1 MSFKSNNSRYKK
13 NIILLIYTF
22 LILTVFFR
30 YFKLQILDY
39 SKYQEKAGNNSLR
52 RIELE
57 APRGIIYDLNG
68 KPIVDNKFIY
78 DLNIIPKDFNS
89 NTFNYNL
96 VEKITD
102 INRNTIDSIVLL
114 NNTSINKFK
123 PVLIGRNIDIIK
135 KSKLE
140 ENKLDLKGLYFSNS
154 QIRTYMMDCN
164 LSHVLGYL
172 RKKESLI
179 GFSGVEKYYQNE
191 LKGING
197 IEYHKVDRFS
207 IDQGVFDCDGNILP
221 VQGEDLYLTID
232 SDLQSFSENLM
243 DDNVGSIIVMDPES
257 GKILTMLSKPD
268 YDLSSFAGEIPR
280 KVWNEINNNNNK
292 PFNNRAIQNYYPPG
306 SIFKLVLSAIV
317 LDKNLISKTRTIN
330 CNGVYDFYDT
340 KFRCWKEDGHGK
352 TNLNKALQQSCNIY
366 FYNLIQMM
374 DFEMWS
380 SEVKKF
386 GFGNNTNIDLNGEK
400 KGVVPDRKF
409 MTNLYKDKG
418 GWSTGHLLNLSI
430 GQGEIM
436 VTPIQIANLINI
448 IQNEG
453 YAMSPHL
460 NKNYNPSKNTIKYDK
475 KVWKTIKQSMYD
487 AVNKNKGTAYKAK
500 INKKGSKVYGKTGT
514 AQICS
519 NCDLLPHAWFAG
531 FLEINDKKYS
541 MVIIIENGGKGSDI
555 PSIMARK
562 IFQYIADINV

>member
-1 MSFKSNNSRYKK
+1 MSLRPNNHRYRK
-13 NIILLIYTF
+13 NIILLLYIS
-22 LILTVFFR
+22 LILVIFFR
-30 YFKLQILDY
+30 YFKLQILDF

-57 APRGIIYDLNG
+57 APRGIIYDLNH

-89 NTFNYNL
+89 NTFNYDL
-96 VEKITD
+96 IDKIAN
-102 INRNTIDSIVLL
+102 IKRHVIDSIVSL
-114 NNTSINKFK
+114 NSTSIKKFK
-123 PVLIGRNIDIIK
+123 PVLIGRNINIET

-172 RKKESLI
+172 RKKEDLI
-179 GFSGVEKYYQNE
+179 GFSGVEKYYQNKLE
-191 LKGING
+191 GING

-207 IDQGVFDCDGNILP
+207 IDQGIFDCDGNILP
-221 VQGEDLYLTID
+221 IQGDDLHLTID
-232 SDLQSFSENLM
+232 SDLQSYSESLM
-243 DDNVGSIIVMDPES
+243 DNKVGSVIVMDPES
-257 GKILTMLSKPD
+257 GDVLTMLSKPD
-268 YDLSSFAGEIPR
+268 YDLSSFAGEIPIN
-280 KVWNEINNNNNK
+280 VWNEINNNNNK

-317 LDKNLISKTRTIN
+317 LDKNLISINRTIN
-330 CNGVYDFYDT
+330 CNGVYEFYDT

-352 TNLNKALQQSCNIY
+352 TNLNKAIQQSCNIY
-366 FYNLIQMM
+366 FYNLIQMINI
-374 DFEMWS
+374 DIWS

-386 GFGNNTNIDLNGEK
+386 GFGDITNIDLNEEK
-400 KGVVPDRKF
+400 KGLVPDRSF
-409 MTNLYKDKG
+409 MNNLYKGKG

-430 GQGEIM
+430 GQGEVM

-453 YAMSPHL
+453 YAISPHL
-460 NKNYNPSKNTIKYDK
+460 NKNNNSKKNVIKYDK
-475 KVWKTIKQSMYD
+475 KVWKIIKQSMYD
-487 AVNKNKGTAYKAK
+487 AVNKDKGTAYKAK
-500 INKKGSKVYGKTGT
+500 INKKGAKVYGKTGT

-519 NCDLLPHAWFAG
+519 NCDILPHAWFAG
-531 FLEINDKKYS
+531 FLELNQKKYS
-541 MVIIIENGGKGSDI
+541 IVIIIENGGKGSNL

-562 IFQYIADINV
+562 IFQYIADTNV

>member
-1 MSFKSNNSRYKK
+1 MSLRPNNHRYRK
-13 NIILLIYTF
+13 NIILLLYIS
-22 LILTVFFR
+22 LILVIFFR
-30 YFKLQILDY
+30 YFKLQILDF

-57 APRGIIYDLNG
+57 APRGIIYDLNH

-89 NTFNYNL
+89 NTFNYDL
-96 VEKITD
+96 IDKIAN
-102 INRNTIDSIVLL
+102 IKRHVIDSIVSL
-114 NNTSINKFK
+114 NSTSIKKFK
-123 PVLIGRNIDIIK
+123 PVLIGRNINIET

-154 QIRTYMMDCN
+154 QIRTYMMECN

-172 RKKESLI
+172 RKKEDLI
-179 GFSGVEKYYQNE
+179 GFSGVEKYYQNKLE
-191 LKGING
+191 GING

-207 IDQGVFDCDGNILP
+207 IDQGIFDCDGNILP
-221 VQGEDLYLTID
+221 IQGDDLHLTID
-232 SDLQSFSENLM
+232 SDLQSYSESLM
-243 DDNVGSIIVMDPES
+243 DNKVGSVIVMDPES
-257 GKILTMLSKPD
+257 GDVLTMLSKPD
-268 YDLSSFAGEIPR
+268 YDLSSFAGEIPIN
-280 KVWNEINNNNNK
+280 VWNEINNNNNK

-317 LDKNLISKTRTIN
+317 LDKNLISINRTIN
-330 CNGVYDFYDT
+330 CNGVYEFYDT

-352 TNLNKALQQSCNIY
+352 TNLNKAIQQSCNIY
-366 FYNLIQMM
+366 FYNLIQMI
-374 DFEMWS
+374 DIDIWS

-386 GFGNNTNIDLNGEK
+386 GFGDITNIDLNEEK
-400 KGVVPDRKF
+400 KGLVPDRSF
-409 MTNLYKDKG
+409 MNNLYKGKG

-430 GQGEIM
+430 GQGEVM

-453 YAMSPHL
+453 YAISPHL
-460 NKNYNPSKNTIKYDK
+460 NKNNNSKKNVIKYDK
-475 KVWKTIKQSMYD
+475 KVWKIIKQSMYD
-487 AVNKNKGTAYKAK
+487 AVNKDKGTAYKAK
-500 INKKGSKVYGKTGT
+500 INKKGAKVYGKTGT

-519 NCDLLPHAWFAG
+519 NCDILPHAWFAG
-531 FLEINDKKYS
+531 FLELNQKKYS
-541 MVIIIENGGKGSDI
+541 IVIIIENGGKGSNI

>member
-1 MSFKSNNSRYKK
+1 MSFKSNNNRYKK
-13 NIILLIYTF
+13 DIILLIYTF
-22 LILTVFFR
+22 LILMVFFR
-30 YFKLQILDY
+30 YFKLQILDH

>member
-1 MSFKSNNSRYKK
+1 MSLRPNNHRYRK
-13 NIILLIYTF
+13 NIILLLYIS
-22 LILTVFFR
+22 LILVIFFR
-30 YFKLQILDY
+30 YFKLQILDF

-57 APRGIIYDLNG
+57 APRGIIYDLNH

-89 NTFNYNL
+89 NTFNYDL
-96 VEKITD
+96 IDKIAN
-102 INRNTIDSIVLL
+102 IKRHVIDSIVSL
-114 NNTSINKFK
+114 NSTSIKKFK
-123 PVLIGRNIDIIK
+123 PVLIGRNINIET

-172 RKKESLI
+172 RKKEDLI
-179 GFSGVEKYYQNE
+179 GFSGVEKYYQNKLE
-191 LKGING
+191 GING

-207 IDQGVFDCDGNILP
+207 IDQGIFDCDGNILP
-221 VQGEDLYLTID
+221 IQGDDLHLTID
-232 SDLQSFSENLM
+232 SDLQSYSESLM
-243 DDNVGSIIVMDPES
+243 DNKVGSVIVMDPES
-257 GKILTMLSKPD
+257 GDVLTMLSKPD
-268 YDLSSFAGEIPR
+268 YDLSSFAGEIPIN
-280 KVWNEINNNNNK
+280 VWNEINNNNNK

-317 LDKNLISKTRTIN
+317 LDKNLISINRTIN
-330 CNGVYDFYDT
+330 CNGVYEFYDT

-352 TNLNKALQQSCNIY
+352 TNLNKAIQQSCNIY
-366 FYNLIQMM
+366 FYNLIQMI
-374 DFEMWS
+374 DIDIWS

-386 GFGNNTNIDLNGEK
+386 GFGDITNIDLNEEK
-400 KGVVPDRKF
+400 KGLVPDRSF
-409 MTNLYKDKG
+409 MNNLYKGKG

-430 GQGEIM
+430 GQGEVM

-453 YAMSPHL
+453 YAISPHL
-460 NKNYNPSKNTIKYDK
+460 NKNNNSKKNVIKYDK
-475 KVWKTIKQSMYD
+475 KVWKIIKQSMYD
-487 AVNKNKGTAYKAK
+487 AVNKDKGTAYKAK
-500 INKKGSKVYGKTGT
+500 INKKGAKVYGKTGT

-519 NCDLLPHAWFAG
+519 NCDILPHAWFAG
-531 FLEINDKKYS
+531 FLELNQKKYS
-541 MVIIIENGGKGSDI
+541 IVIIIENGGKGSNI

-562 IFQYIADINV
+562 IFQYIADTNV

>member
-1 MSFKSNNSRYKK
+1 MSIKSNNHRYRKS
-13 NIILLIYTF
+13 IILSIYILLI
-22 LILTVFFR
+22 LIVFFR

-39 SKYQEKAGNNSLR
+39 TKYQEKAGNNSLR

-57 APRGIIYDLNG
+57 APRGIIYDLND
-68 KPIVDNKFIY
+68 KPIVDNQFIY
-78 DLNIIPKDFNS
+78 DLNIIPKDFDS
-89 NTFNYNL
+89 KTFNYDL
-96 VEKITD
+96 MYKIAD
-102 INRNTIDSIVLL
+102 INRNTIDSIISF
-114 NNTSINKFK
+114 NSNSIKKFK
-123 PVLIGRNIDIIK
+123 PVLIGRNIDLET

-179 GFSGVEKYYQNE
+179 CFSGVEKYYQNE

-207 IDQGVFDCDGNILP
+207 IDQGIFDCDGNILP
-221 VQGEDLYLTID
+221 VQGDDLYLTID
-232 SDLQSFSENLM
+232 SNLQSFSEQLM
-243 DDNVGSIIVMDPES
+243 DDNVGSIVVMNPES
-257 GKILTMLSKPD
+257 GEILTMLSKPD
-268 YDLSSFAGEIPR
+268 YDLSSFAGEIPK
-280 KVWNEINNNNNK
+280 KVWNEINNNSNK
-292 PFNNRAIQNYYPPG
+292 PFNNRTIQNYYPPG

-317 LDKNLISKTRTIN
+317 LDKNLISKNRTIN

-366 FYNLIQMM
+366 FYNLIQMI
-374 DFEMWS
+374 DFDMWS

-386 GFGNNTNIDLNGEK
+386 GFGNITNIDLNGEK
-400 KGVVPDRKF
+400 KGVVPDRQF

-418 GWSTGHLLNLSI
+418 GWSAGHLLNLSI

-453 YAMSPHL
+453 YSITPHL
-460 NKNYNPSKNTIKYDK
+460 NKNNNVNKNIINYDK
-475 KVWKTIKQSMYD
+475 DVWKTIKQSMYD
-487 AVNKNKGTAYKAK
+487 AVNKDKGTAYKAK
-500 INKKGSKVYGKTGT
+500 INKKGAKVYGKTGT

-531 FLEINDKKYS
+531 FLELNDKKYS
-541 MVIIIENGGKGSDI
+541 IAIIVENGGKGSNI

-562 IFQYIADINV
+562 IFQYIADINA

>member
-1 MSFKSNNSRYKK
+1 MSLRPNNHRYRK
-13 NIILLIYTF
+13 NIILLLYIS
-22 LILTVFFR
+22 LILVIFFR
-30 YFKLQILDY
+30 YFKLQILDF

-57 APRGIIYDLNG
+57 APRGIIYDLNH

-89 NTFNYNL
+89 NTFNYDL
-96 VEKITD
+96 IDKIAN
-102 INRNTIDSIVLL
+102 IKRHVIDSIVSL
-114 NNTSINKFK
+114 NSTSIKKFK
-123 PVLIGRNIDIIK
+123 PVLIGRNINIET

-154 QIRTYMMDCN
+154 QIRTYMMECN

-172 RKKESLI
+172 RKKEDLI
-179 GFSGVEKYYQNE
+179 GFSGVEKYYQNKLE
-191 LKGING
+191 GING

-207 IDQGVFDCDGNILP
+207 IDQGIFDCDGNILP
-221 VQGEDLYLTID
+221 IQGDDLHLTID
-232 SDLQSFSENLM
+232 SDLQSYSENLM
-243 DDNVGSIIVMDPES
+243 DNNVGSVIVMDPES
-257 GKILTMLSKPD
+257 GEVLTMLSKPD
-268 YDLSSFAGEIPR
+268 YDLSSFAGEIPI

-317 LDKNLISKTRTIN
+317 LDKNLISINRTIN
-330 CNGVYDFYDT
+330 CNGVYEFYDT

-352 TNLNKALQQSCNIY
+352 TNLNKAIQQSCNIY
-366 FYNLIQMM
+366 FYNLIQMI
-374 DFEMWS
+374 DIDIWS

-386 GFGNNTNIDLNGEK
+386 GFGDITNIDLNEEK
-400 KGVVPDRKF
+400 KGLVPDRSF
-409 MTNLYKDKG
+409 MNNLYKGKG

-430 GQGEIM
+430 GQGEVM

-453 YAMSPHL
+453 YAISPHL
-460 NKNYNPSKNTIKYDK
+460 NKNNNSKKNVIKYDK
-475 KVWKTIKQSMYD
+475 KVWKIIKQSMYD
-487 AVNKNKGTAYKAK
+487 AVNKDKGTAYKAK
-500 INKKGSKVYGKTGT
+500 INKKGAKVYGKTGT

-519 NCDLLPHAWFAG
+519 NCDILPHAWFAG
-531 FLEINDKKYS
+531 FLELNQKKYS
-541 MVIIIENGGKGSDI
+541 IVIIIENGGKGSNI

-562 IFQYIADINV
+562 IFQYIADTNV

>member
-1 MSFKSNNSRYKK
+1 MSLRPNNHRYRK
-13 NIILLIYTF
+13 NIILLLYIS
-22 LILTVFFR
+22 LILVIFFR
-30 YFKLQILDY
+30 YFKLQILDF

-57 APRGIIYDLNG
+57 APRGIIYDLNH

-89 NTFNYNL
+89 NTFNYDL
-96 VEKITD
+96 IDKIAN
-102 INRNTIDSIVLL
+102 IKRHVIDSIVSL
-114 NNTSINKFK
+114 NSTSIKKFK
-123 PVLIGRNIDIIK
+123 PVLIGRNINIET

-172 RKKESLI
+172 RKKEDLI
-179 GFSGVEKYYQNE
+179 GFSGVEKYYQNKLE
-191 LKGING
+191 GING

-207 IDQGVFDCDGNILP
+207 IDQGIFDCDGNILP
-221 VQGEDLYLTID
+221 IQGDDLHLTID
-232 SDLQSFSENLM
+232 SDLQSYSESLM
-243 DDNVGSIIVMDPES
+243 DNKVGSVIVMDPES
-257 GKILTMLSKPD
+257 GDVLTMLSKPD
-268 YDLSSFAGEIPR
+268 YDLSSFAGEIPIN
-280 KVWNEINNNNNK
+280 VWNEINNNNNK

-317 LDKNLISKTRTIN
+317 LDKNLISINRTIN
-330 CNGVYDFYDT
+330 CNGVYEFYDT

-352 TNLNKALQQSCNIY
+352 TNLNKAIQQSCNIY
-366 FYNLIQMM
+366 FYNLIQMI
-374 DFEMWS
+374 DIDIWS

-386 GFGNNTNIDLNGEK
+386 GFGDITNIDLNEEK
-400 KGVVPDRKF
+400 KGLVPDRSF
-409 MTNLYKDKG
+409 MNNLYKGKG

-430 GQGEIM
+430 GQGEVM

-453 YAMSPHL
+453 YAISPHL
-460 NKNYNPSKNTIKYDK
+460 NKNNNSKKNVIKYDK
-475 KVWKTIKQSMYD
+475 KVWKIIKQSMYD
-487 AVNKNKGTAYKAK
+487 AVNKDKGTAYKAK
-500 INKKGSKVYGKTGT
+500 INKKGAKVYGKTGT

-519 NCDLLPHAWFAG
+519 NCDILPHAWFAG
-531 FLEINDKKYS
+531 FLELNQKKYS
-541 MVIIIENGGKGSDI
+541 IVIIIENGGKGSNL

-562 IFQYIADINV
+562 IFQYIADTNV

>member
-1 MSFKSNNSRYKK
+1 MSLRPNNHRYRK
-13 NIILLIYTF
+13 NIILLLYIS
-22 LILTVFFR
+22 LILVIFFR
-30 YFKLQILDY
+30 YFKLQILDF

-57 APRGIIYDLNG
+57 APRGIIYDLNH

-89 NTFNYNL
+89 NTFNYDL
-96 VEKITD
+96 IDKIAN
-102 INRNTIDSIVLL
+102 IKRHVIDSIVSL
-114 NNTSINKFK
+114 NSTSIKKFK
-123 PVLIGRNIDIIK
+123 PVLIGRNINIET

-154 QIRTYMMDCN
+154 QIRTYMMECN

-172 RKKESLI
+172 RKKEDLI
-179 GFSGVEKYYQNE
+179 GFSGVEKYYQNKLE
-191 LKGING
+191 GING

-207 IDQGVFDCDGNILP
+207 IDQGIFDCDGNILP
-221 VQGEDLYLTID
+221 IQGDDLHLTID
-232 SDLQSFSENLM
+232 SDLQSYSESLM
-243 DDNVGSIIVMDPES
+243 DNKVGSVIVMDPES
-257 GKILTMLSKPD
+257 GDVLTMLSKPD
-268 YDLSSFAGEIPR
+268 YDLSSFAGEIPIN
-280 KVWNEINNNNNK
+280 VWNEINNNNNK

-317 LDKNLISKTRTIN
+317 LDKNLISINRTIN
-330 CNGVYDFYDT
+330 CNGVYEFYDT

-352 TNLNKALQQSCNIY
+352 TNLNKAIQQSCNIY
-366 FYNLIQMM
+366 FYNLIQMI
-374 DFEMWS
+374 DIDIWS

-386 GFGNNTNIDLNGEK
+386 GFGDITNIDLNEEK
-400 KGVVPDRKF
+400 KGLVPDRSF
-409 MTNLYKDKG
+409 MNNLYKGKG

-430 GQGEIM
+430 GQGEVM

-453 YAMSPHL
+453 YAISPHL
-460 NKNYNPSKNTIKYDK
+460 NKNNNSKKNVIKYDK
-475 KVWKTIKQSMYD
+475 KVWKIIKQSMYD
-487 AVNKNKGTAYKAK
+487 AVNKDKGTAYKAK
-500 INKKGSKVYGKTGT
+500 INKKGAKVYGKTGT

-519 NCDLLPHAWFAG
+519 NCDILPHAWFAG
-531 FLEINDKKYS
+531 FLELNQKKYS
-541 MVIIIENGGKGSDI
+541 IVIIIENGGKGSNI

-562 IFQYIADINV
+562 IFQYIADTNV

>member
-1 MSFKSNNSRYKK
+1 MYTKSNNHRYRKS
-13 NIILLIYTF
+13 IILSIYILLI
-22 LILTVFFR
+22 LLVFFR

-57 APRGIIYDLNG
+57 APRGIIYDLNNN
-68 KPIVDNKFIY
+68 PIVDNQFIY
-78 DLNIIPKDFNS
+78 DLNIITKDFDS
-89 NTFNYNL
+89 KTFNYDL
-96 VEKITD
+96 MYKITD
-102 INRNTIDSIVLL
+102 IKRSAIDSIVSF
-114 NNTSINKFK
+114 NSSSIKKFK
-123 PVLIGRNIDIIK
+123 PVLIGRNIDLET

-197 IEYHKVDRFS
+197 IEYHMVDRFS
-207 IDQGVFDCDGNILP
+207 IDQGIFDCDGNILP
-221 VQGEDLYLTID
+221 IQGDDLHLTID
-232 SDLQSFSENLM
+232 SGLQSFSEQLM
-243 DDNVGSIIVMDPES
+243 NDNVGSIIVMNPES
-257 GKILTMLSKPD
+257 GEILTMLSKPD
-268 YDLSSFAGEIPR
+268 YDLSSFAGEIPK
-280 KVWNEINNNNNK
+280 KVWNEINNNSNK
-292 PFNNRAIQNYYPPG
+292 PFNNRTIQNYYPPG

-317 LDKNLISKTRTIN
+317 LDKNLISKNRTIN

-366 FYNLIQMM
+366 FYNLIQMI
-374 DFEMWS
+374 DFDMWS
-380 SEVKKF
+380 SEVRKF
-386 GFGNNTNIDLNGEK
+386 GFGNITNIDLNGEK
-400 KGVVPDRKF
+400 KGVVPDRQF

-418 GWSTGHLLNLSI
+418 GWSAGHLLNLSI

-436 VTPIQIANLINI
+436 VTPIQIGNLINI

-453 YAMSPHL
+453 YSMTPHL
-460 NKNYNPSKNTIKYDK
+460 NKYNTVNKNIINYNKD
-475 KVWKTIKQSMYD
+475 VWKTIKQSMYD
-487 AVNKNKGTAYKAK
+487 AVNKDKGTAYKAK
-500 INKKGSKVYGKTGT
+500 INKKGAKVYGKTGT

-531 FLEINDKKYS
+531 FLELNKKKYS
-541 MVIIIENGGKGSDI
+541 IVIIVENGGKGSNI

-562 IFQYIADINV
+562 IFQYIADINA